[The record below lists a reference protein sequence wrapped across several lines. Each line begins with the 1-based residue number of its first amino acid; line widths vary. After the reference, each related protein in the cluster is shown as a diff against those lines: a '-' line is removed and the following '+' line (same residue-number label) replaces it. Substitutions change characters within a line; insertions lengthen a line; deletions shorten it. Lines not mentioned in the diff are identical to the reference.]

1 MDININLNTIYVQ
14 PYQSEGYTFI
24 HFDSSFLLEQFI
36 KINNKQLFGHKCCHG
51 KGIKIN
57 NISNEELKSLK
68 DKFLKNINNNFHK
81 KKIGECSI
89 CYENKLIKNTICNHQ
104 FCYECLGSWLKI
116 KKECPMCRAYLN
128 TL

>member
-1 MDININLNTIYVQ
+1 MK
-14 PYQSEGYTFI
+14 
-24 HFDSSFLLEQFI
+24 QFI
-36 KINNKQLFGHKCCHG
+36 KINNKLLFGHQCCHG

-81 KKIGECSI
+81 KNIGECSI

>member
-1 MDININLNTIYVQ
+1 MDININLKTIYIKANNIKD
-14 PYQSEGYTFI
+14 YTFI
-24 HFDSSFLLEQFI
+24 HFDSRFHLEQFI
-36 KINNKQLFGHKCCHG
+36 KINNKLLFGHKCCDG

-57 NISNEELKSLK
+57 HISNEELKSLK
-68 DKFLKNINNNFHK
+68 DTFLKNINNNFHK
-81 KKIGECSI
+81 KNIGECSI

-128 TL
+128 IL